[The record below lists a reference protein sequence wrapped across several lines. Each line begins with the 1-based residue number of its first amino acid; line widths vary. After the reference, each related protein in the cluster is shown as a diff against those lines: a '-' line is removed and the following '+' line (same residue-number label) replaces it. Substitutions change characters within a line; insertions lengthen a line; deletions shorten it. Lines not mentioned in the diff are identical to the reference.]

1 VKSIRNVL
9 HWPILVTLLLLSSG
23 CSFLN
28 WNSIKPIE
36 VKTTEVERVK
46 LELDLPDPIKAQ
58 GVEWVILTP
67 DNYETVFEKLKKE
80 KKTLVLFAVTS
91 EGYEKLAI
99 DMANIRNYIAQ
110 QRLIILQYQNYYEPK
125 KDPIDNGN

>member
-28 WNSIKPIE
+28 WNSVKPIE

-46 LELDLPDPIKAQ
+46 LDLDIPDPLKAQ
-58 GVEWVILTP
+58 GVEWIILTP
-67 DNYETVFEKLKKE
+67 DNYEAIFAQLKKDN
-80 KKTLVLFAVTS
+80 KSLVLFAVTS

-110 QRLIILQYQNYYEPK
+110 QRLIIIKYQDYYEPK
-125 KDPIDNGN
+125 PKDDSK

>member
-1 VKSIRNVL
+1 MKSIRNVL

-28 WNSIKPIE
+28 WNSVKPIE

-46 LELDLPDPIKAQ
+46 LDLDIPDPLKAQ
-58 GVEWVILTP
+58 GVEWIILTP
-67 DNYETVFEKLKKE
+67 DNYEAIFAQLKKDN
-80 KKTLVLFAVTS
+80 KSLVLFAVTS

-110 QRLIILQYQNYYEPK
+110 QRLIIIKYQDYYEPK
-125 KDPIDNGN
+125 PKDDSK